1 MGDEAMRLIEEF
13 VTGQRTTDIYVDRV
27 LASILFTDIVGST
40 ELASAMGDKD
50 WSAHLDRHDELVAR
64 QIKRF
69 DGKLIE
75 RSGDGTL
82 ATFDGPARAI
92 ACAQAIR
99 DGVVAIDLQIR
110 AGLHLGEVE
119 LRGDRIGGIAV
130 HLASRIMSAAEASE
144 VLVSRTVKD
153 VVAGSGAAFAPR
165 GAHRLKGFD
174 ETWELFSV

>member
-1 MGDEAMRLIEEF
+1 MRVKSLSHMLPGFMGASWVGDEAMRLIEEF

-27 LASILFTDIVGST
+27 LASVLFTDIVGST

-99 DGVVAIDLQIR
+99 DGVVGIDLQIR
-110 AGLHLGEVE
+110 AGLHLG
-119 LRGDRIGGIAV
+119 
-130 HLASRIMSAAEASE
+130 
-144 VLVSRTVKD
+144 
-153 VVAGSGAAFAPR
+153 
-165 GAHRLKGFD
+165 
-174 ETWELFSV
+174 